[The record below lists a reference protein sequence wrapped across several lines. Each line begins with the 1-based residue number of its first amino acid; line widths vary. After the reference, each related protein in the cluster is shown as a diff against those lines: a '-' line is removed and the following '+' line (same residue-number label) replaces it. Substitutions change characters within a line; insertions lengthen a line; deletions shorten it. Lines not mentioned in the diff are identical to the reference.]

1 VFVFEGFGAAHRPH
15 ASIVGCAVP
24 PHAIPVRVSGL
35 LVEKEISIFADVLS
49 TPRRPFLAIVGG
61 SKVLRAASA
70 RVRRPSGR
78 FSRARRAHAWRVFCC
93 GWSEGGSSRRER
105 SVTVRTRLCS
115 RGRRRLA
122 ARLAR

>member
-1 VFVFEGFGAAHRPH
+1 MFVFEGFGAAHRPH

-61 SKVLRAASA
+61 SKVPRAASA
-70 RVRRPSGR
+70 RVRRSFRSLFARTP
-78 FSRARRAHAWRVFCC
+78 RARVACLLLWLV
-93 GWSEGGSSRRER
+93 GGGLKPS
-105 SVTVRTRLCS
+105 
-115 RGRRRLA
+115 
-122 ARLAR
+122 